1 MAAVR
6 ADFDIGISPRSKA
19 KVQSEL
25 NNMFKRMSGRQ
36 TGFSIND
43 KSFTQP
49 LGRITASANEFTKSL
64 EASNARVIAFGASVG
79 VINAVGDAFKGL
91 VLETLQFEK
100 TLADI
105 NVVMNASTSAL
116 RGFGDELF
124 NVARNTAQGFNV
136 VAEAA
141 LEFSRQGLSMEETL
155 RRTNDALILT
165 RLTSLKATEA
175 VSGLTAAVNAFGA
188 AGLTTTEIIDKLAAV
203 DVNFAVSSE
212 DLIHALER
220 TGAVAIS
227 AGVELDNLIGLVT
240 ALQQN
245 TARGGSVIGNGLKTI
260 FTRIQRP
267 KSLKQLEE
275 MNIAV
280 RDLTGSVLPAD
291 RILQNIAKTFDN
303 LSQAQQSNLVQ
314 FSAGIFQANIFRATL
329 ADLSKQQNI
338 FSDASRISADAAGN
352 AAVKNAALNKTLAA
366 MVSQTKSS
374 IQELAGSL
382 GEIMLEDSLKG
393 WTQGFKFLVDGLT
406 NALDGGEGKG
416 SDFAKGFFKGL
427 GNVLT
432 GPIAI
437 AIGVVFIKLLANVA
451 KFAGQSLK
459 DVLGVTSEK
468 EKLLKMENGIIEALG
483 RNKHIQQALNNLEGD
498 RLAQEEFML
507 KTIEAQTNAMQEQKR
522 LAQGLAKPLMDR
534 GINPDLTASNV
545 PGGGRPLDLDGDGQ
559 YDTFGAGGVIPQAVK
574 RERMGAIKGG
584 YTPGAVSTMNID
596 GLGSVVYNKAEKVKR
611 FPGMRQ
617 PAIMPPEKS
626 NAGQEY
632 RQKFSNKHGFN
643 PYASHGLVPNYADI
657 RNDAGN
663 MKLMGT
669 GQLNAPMY
677 IEKQISSAPPGDQMY
692 LNVKSKAS
700 SLNTKNWKIA
710 PDSLSLGELLTSL
723 GINNIQ
729 TTLPF
734 DFVPGTTGQLKKLP
748 KEVREVLTHPNNEIK
763 GDGAESIFLGSQ
775 AGQGYTSTGGV
786 SPGGRPGEYSI
797 DKTIRSPNANIDAYK
812 PGSPAVEV
820 KAGDLDLYGVVK
832 KSIRRYSN
840 EAFRNTVRNTAGS
853 YLYDER
859 SNAVHPDMTNH
870 QVAEELINTVNH
882 LEEEFIVERLSELAK
897 NGGWS
902 PVGMSEGDLEYLI
915 ANNKLREHLRG
926 SGFTASE
933 ADKEMLKNIGF
944 NGGFIPDFGI
954 MDLAPVQAASR
965 WWENTTTALGLS
977 GDAKSEEIDLT
988 DSARERMMKW
998 SEILGNARN
1007 LANDTSLDYTQRNID
1022 TLAKMSGVGSK
1033 YIRNSLTTPRG
1044 IKAAK
1049 SSINNWELSGT
1060 GTSSQID
1067 AEYNKYK
1074 ADVESL
1080 MQGFDGAKSAGLN
1093 FENQLR
1099 VHFGYQ
1105 PQISGMNAENHM
1117 DFHSQEFQG
1126 ADRDK
1131 IKPGILMRK
1140 NTLHGDAYH
1149 GKDGHPADIF
1159 GGKLFRQLVKDEGG
1173 IEGSRFSGIRSL
1185 LNGKKEVAD
1194 LSQVGASPYADIIA
1208 SKDSKD
1214 KYVKATVS
1222 LSQLADNSKINFR
1235 NLLGLTAADD
1245 PSEIIAKDPELKNK
1259 KVRFKYWKDYVDKT
1273 KLANLP
1279 KEFDAFQ
1286 AKSSGY
1292 IPNYTDLN
1300 APSQVHDQIISTMH
1314 GGLVPNFAKDYSHS
1328 ESFEGEYGRL
1338 AEMGSPLAKWA
1349 MKTVKDK
1356 EFKMIGNGM
1365 ESWAIGNEEVVY
1377 KLPRPQIGSFSKS
1390 GDLEIKA
1397 WRRQMKNMVEPKVNY
1412 KVSPESKAWNFV
1424 PDSNIAIRAEKIK
1437 SHLNSKGINSLFLPN
1452 TEVLKVAGQDEFI
1465 TSQERV
1471 KGNTL
1476 YNFGNEV
1483 LKADHTEGQFNLNGH
1498 KIVDHLMEKISQS
1511 TIIRDVHSHNFI
1523 AETSKKK
1530 QLLSKIDQFA
1540 PVNSNRSKPLSNLNL
1555 RGLPDESIAAIDFS
1569 SGLIPNFKKLYQSY
1583 TGEGNSGKFVSTK
1596 GPGFYFD
1603 SQRGVDDA
1611 IERRGSVLSSITNS
1625 ANVGPNFSRE
1635 YSISDSNLNEMVSGV
1650 YSSGNLRKLRVMS
1663 RAFAAN
1669 NELPDQNDEEWEEDL
1684 VNNRGDGF
1692 DEAYYEMEAR
1702 LGAHSRLL
1710 KTRKQN
1716 MSWRGGPAGTKANPQ
1731 PLASYSP
1738 GGYLIP
1744 TLASSEIWEDGF
1756 TNEDDDRIRSIFSPN
1771 LNKNDYLVER
1781 EITDEY
1787 LGNQDF
1793 AEDLSRNAKNPEK
1806 AMNAARQRGIKAIG
1820 DHMGNRGLV
1829 PNFANVHLYR
1839 GQKNK
1844 SLDVPDISESLPS
1857 FASARTPDD
1866 VVAIVQDFVKRHVS
1880 GDLSGYRNKEG
1891 VAGEKKASGANSF
1904 STSPQVADNFANSI
1918 DLTTNDMSQGQV
1930 FKKTVPSKNIFNKA
1944 KLLKILNKGSDPKS
1958 GSYPSVE
1965 KFKKE
1970 IESGAIKNWAQEN
1983 GGMYLNISGVN
1994 NDPSSGKEY
2003 GQSMKQIVPPADV
2016 GYNEDRT
2023 RQIHQGEREVIQLFN
2038 NGLVPNFTG
2047 GELWDSENL
2056 KNKKKTIIDEETGTK
2071 LDYRSMSPGYAEI
2084 MHTARGVEDKKGG
2097 AFRNFNK
2104 LVGEFDSVGSG
2115 FLVPQRNGVGPTSW
2129 AKIVSMFPQLKN
2141 RIQPGLQTMG
2151 DWIMESGYDPIEI
2164 PFDSLRELKPK
2175 VKSFYNQYPDDISLQ
2190 PFGGLADMD
2199 EANSFQNLTTRK
2211 VKGKGD
2217 SVVGFHNK
2225 GLVPN
2230 FLKFKKREG
2239 GGSDV
2244 PMPDTP
2250 GLFSKEE
2257 VDELKGMGYKRT
2269 DSHGWHFA
2277 KPVGLKH
2284 TPPTTSSPFG
2294 QAGPVSF
2301 DFLSRMIQHDRE
2313 MYSIPNRGGDNANL
2327 DELGQSLIKGQKDSA
2342 IIGYDSTV
2350 NRMQLIEG
2358 NHRVAALGRLNKD
2371 RDKTQKFYTGMHAYV
2386 SGIKLRDQS
2395 QMDHSAGF
2403 VNQQIYPPKI
2413 PDDIIEAKKDPYRA
2427 PGQHVQGSWPP
2438 SDFGI
2443 PNFIDL
2449 SKVREL
2455 AIRGVGGEKENA
2467 QRILNKRSIKS
2478 KSMFHDEIIDSFLRN
2493 PKGEYPPG
2501 TSIVDYLIEKGY
2513 DKEQILAAAK
2523 DPRGYSRAA
2532 GGLVPNFSAVER
2544 ARKTQKE
2551 RVGGVGTYT
2560 GASQKEKDVSGK
2572 IYDYILGNVGG
2583 LSAGFGYDSET
2594 LGFRGSS
2601 EDYTKIFRHSK
2612 SSRNR
2617 KNLIGIAGSERMLN
2631 KILHDYMLGHTSAIL
2646 EARGKF
2652 EISEDPL
2659 KMGAMARGLV
2669 PNFVDLYKP
2678 YRAEGG
2684 KSIGMENYFYGSN
2697 SQADALNYIK
2707 SSKRLTTR
2715 RSGASELRRFSFP
2728 PRVWE
2733 MLTSSSPQDIE
2744 PEMNVLPIGTRTP
2757 IGAAGA
2763 YRDTSLGR
2771 GMSEQ
2776 EDFAA
2781 IALKN
2786 AYGIRPPFFDKV
2798 DSWSNG
2804 ETYSTL
2810 MTNSPQFREMF
2821 NLDRLSGKNVVPN
2834 FVANFASPLRDAI
2847 NREKAAG
2854 IPESMIRIDKSSQ
2867 LVGPQNPMGLAV
2879 INTRDEPQGVQ
2890 QGINRARSM
2899 GINPKKHGMQLP
2911 NFASGDLSPEVQEML
2926 KDFVAEKISDGI
2938 QKALDS
2944 ATNVRSAGENISS
2957 DDFEKAG
2964 FDRKD
2969 NNFKYSGGH
2978 IKKELEKGDTK
2989 ESLRVNEATKT
3000 RASTFKLQA
3009 EQKLKSLEKNPT
3021 GTKDEADQIT
3031 ALNRV
3036 IEGLGS
3042 LGSALDEHANS
3053 MSDDTK
3059 DYIKELAKTQ
3069 NGIKDASK
3077 EQVRSAAESGMG
3089 PKIKDTIKEGSG
3101 DTNQL
3106 RAAADQARAQLTK
3119 DEQIWKNSKGPD
3131 KGKALDDMQKSREN
3145 VLKLKASEDMI
3156 NKETEARKN
3165 GLQQLFYFQSMISM
3179 ANGFLQQMSETGAGA
3194 TKVLADLGIAASDT
3208 FAAVLQAR
3216 ELGREASE
3224 MMGVGEG
3231 EGFSFNPF
3239 SAANKKDNQARLKA
3253 DEESRN
3259 RVALGQ
3265 GGRLENLRFSKGDG
3279 LLGKLYRGAGEAG
3292 TAFGRLI
3299 PALGQA
3305 YAAFTFLDSSMKF
3318 FTKSSGET
3326 VDFINSLGFE
3336 IQKGE
3341 GIMALFKNG
3350 VEKAQSRIDKLG
3362 KSAEV
3367 TAKALEAVKSS
3378 QENSIK
3384 IAELEQLGVRR
3395 TLKQDRELHELQVKE
3410 ITGKT
3415 ALTQARTQLTDADL
3429 MGQETATLMA
3439 NQLSEVNMSGKDTEK
3454 LLRSLNVVIQ
3464 RNIMLQQSRK
3474 NFEERQDDEANFTDW
3489 HTIGATIGGGALA
3502 TIGTIAT
3509 GGTGLLAAG
3518 AIGLTAGAASGAA
3531 GGATKDKMFS
3541 AYDISGVDPE
3551 QMDTMT
3557 RLMEGR
3563 AHEILDEYSQSLYG
3577 GDKDINNRTRTL
3589 KEKVSS
3595 YEKNMDVINRA
3606 IASHADY
3613 GPDAMISILDQ
3624 LHGSEGFGE
3633 QSREELINALKD
3645 YINTGADMQDNP
3657 THAMLGGEKLAT
3669 DRGLSII
3676 TTGMK
3681 QGKGAL
3687 EREDENKIQAEIDMK
3702 TVKIQ
3707 ERLFRNF
3714 EMELKNQSHRLDIA
3728 KKSLEL
3734 DNEINTIKE
3743 SLLSEHG
3750 FILNSV
3756 QIENQNA
3763 RKRKSIDTKFE
3774 STKQNINA
3782 KISEQFIELS
3792 KGRADFKNISPSIVG
3807 ATMSGSNK
3815 EEIKQGGM
3823 SLMAEAISR
3832 GTVDGSSLLRGT
3844 TLEGSL
3850 DQANIEGEI
3859 SERFDDIGIKAEKYG
3874 VAIENARKFFEI
3886 YSKSLTGEKDGGMAL
3901 TAFAESVNNV
3911 SSPLER
3917 YAILMMGELSGL
3929 ASASDSGKGLAKMM
3943 ETLRKSQADL
3953 ESANVDYAAE
3963 IRKNEE
3969 QLRNKR
3975 ISEKTLLGAGLLE
3988 RQIVD
3993 DKIVEK
3999 QPEVMEKTFEGQAAY
4014 YNALNKVSKERIDIL
4029 TRSKNFELSILAN
4042 LQNEVTKSSESDLK
4056 SLKQAE
4062 FKNKIF
4068 ATNKDLLTSAVS
4080 RALIEAEEVKLS
4092 NKNKE
4097 VKLQMISDQE
4107 YIASLT
4113 KSQIESEILDSQIS
4127 QKQAEEKRKLLES
4140 TQYARILAE
4149 SQAKNELESVRI
4161 SRISNEQ
4168 KLMAQVA
4175 NGDISSLVSEELK
4188 SKLASTR
4195 TEALKTAESA
4205 IQLELNKE
4213 QTKKIQKA
4221 NELLDLS
4228 NKFTAMQNAE
4238 MLASSSS
4245 ENIRLGNQIGRSTDQ
4260 FNMIAGA
4267 RSAVDMAAMTGNPDD
4282 KAAAAS
4288 QISDLERSITGKS
4301 GALTALAQKMAE
4313 VEVAASSLS
4322 ADLAST
4328 MFDSARSGFGTLLT
4342 DIATGAETAGDAWE
4356 NFGLG
4361 VAKQLLDRVMQN
4373 NIDKMMG
4380 NLTYA
4385 FTGVKNDPAGQ
4396 QKMLASITSKQT
4408 SATKKLTEKI
4418 EALKKSLESGIG
4430 SNDKG
4435 SGELDSSLKPGSVTE
4450 IGNRLSKGFSSV
4462 TINAEDASVALNEV
4476 STKAIN
4482 LANFFEEIYK
4492 PQMKKIGEKEGSS
4505 KEVQSRYEVMQQ
4517 RAARNNSNIE
4527 SAERVASITQKNKT
4541 QNRIDIDSIKKR
4553 IKDLSDGASMDDI
4566 FESTLGEYGDPSKQ
4580 YNYGEHTRKMK
4591 EQYAKFN
4598 YGKDFGAL
4606 DQKERDGI
4614 SDKVEKFYPKFA
4626 DDNIG
4631 NEASAEHAKRRK
4643 DDSGVWRRDDSG
4655 MEGTV
4660 DFARGPDKA
4669 KHIFVEG
4676 DTAPIEFE
4684 PDTGFQFITDL
4695 FTEGRELTKDDYSNF
4710 ETKQEELNN
4719 KKAEIETQFAELNSK
4734 QTDSEVL
4741 DGQKKIDTIRVE
4753 NLKAEKEKLKQELE
4767 KTVQELSAITSVL
4780 KQSNIKKAAL
4790 NTKLESLGGNA
4801 PSLPLAKTAPA
4812 DTPTPVTLAPG
4823 PGQSIPVHI
4832 TGAPGALPPRTPEVD
4847 KEFFGGKIQHFHDGG
4862 FVRGEPGRDKVP
4874 AMLTAGE
4881 YVIPKQTMQAFE
4893 EGGRVMSGLKGSA
4906 QMVTMALVAE
4916 EVADALNTEPED
4928 KAPTFDMKKLNAANI
4943 GSDVN
4948 ITRGD
4953 PRMSARAMAKD
4964 PVMKEYK
4971 DYLLKKASF
4980 DVQKKNEKFQERMGM
4995 LGTVVGAINSF
5006 AISQVTELLKDPISD
5021 LVAKGDNFVRGKF
5034 GDNKLAF
5041 QGLGKS
5047 HDELKGLNY
5056 RDIKTDGDVK
5066 YIDFEGKGAD
5076 GINTNKRSIWDEKEG
5091 WSLPKK
5097 YAMGGQIPAMLTAG
5111 ESYVPA
5117 DMAKKIGY
5125 DSLNRINKEGI
5136 IQGPGGIDNVGPV
5149 GLNPG
5154 DFIIRKSS
5162 TDKLLNANPNGLRD
5176 SLMGGGFT
5184 RRATQGFYD
5193 GGMAGDSLTVPS
5205 QSLSPRRSNF
5215 DTSVSSMADREIS
5228 ASQEKTTNQS
5238 ASSATT
5244 NNINV
5249 SVKIDSSGKETVD
5262 SSAEGDGAYQREK
5275 DLSMKIKSAVLDVIR
5290 QEKRVGGELS

>member
-1 MAAVR
+1 MAAIR
-6 ADFDIGISPRSKA
+6 ADFDVGISQRSKT
-19 KVQSEL
+19 KVQAEL
-25 NNMFKRMSGRQ
+25 NNMFKRMSGRK

-79 VINAVGDAFKGL
+79 VINAVSDAFKGL
-91 VLETLQFEK
+91 VMETLQFEK

-141 LEFSRQGLSMEETL
+141 LEFSRQGLTMEETL

-165 RLTSLKATEA
+165 RLTGLKATEA
-175 VSGLTAAVNAFGA
+175 VSGLTAAVNAFGS

-227 AGVELDNLIGLVT
+227 AGVELNNLIGLVT

-267 KSLKQLEE
+267 ASLRQLED
-275 MNIAV
+275 MSIAV
-280 RDLTGSVLPAD
+280 RDLTGAVLPAD
-291 RILQNIAKTFDN
+291 KILQNIAKTFDS

-338 FSDASRISADAAGN
+338 FSKASEIAADAAGN
-352 AAVKNAALNKTLAA
+352 AAVKNAALNQTLSA

-374 IQELAGSL
+374 IQELAGAL

-393 WTQGFKFLVDGLT
+393 WTKGFQFLVDGLT
-406 NALDGGEGKG
+406 NALDGSEGKG

-437 AIGVVFIKLLANVA
+437 AIGVVFVKLLANVA

-468 EKLLKMENGIIEALG
+468 EKMLKMENGIIEALG

-507 KTIEAQTNAMQEQKR
+507 KVIEAQTNAMQEQKR
-522 LAQGLAKPLMDR
+522 LAQGLARPLMDR
-534 GINPDLTASNV
+534 GVNPDLTASNV

-559 YDTFGAGGVIPQAVK
+559 YDSFTAGGLIPQAVK

-584 YTPGAVSTMNID
+584 YTPGAVSTMSID
-596 GLGSVVYNKAEKVKR
+596 GLGSVIYNKAEKVKR

-632 RQKFSNKHGFN
+632 KQKFSSKHGFN
-643 PYASHGLVPNYADI
+643 PYASHGLVPNF
-657 RNDAGN
+657 AGMQNNAEN

-669 GQLNAPMY
+669 GQMNAPMY
-677 IEKQISSAPPGDQMY
+677 IEKQIASTPPGEQIY
-692 LNVKSKAS
+692 LNIKSKAS
-700 SLNTKNWKIA
+700 ALNNKNWKIS
-710 PDSLSLGELLTSL
+710 PDSLSLGELLSSL
-723 GINNIQ
+723 GINDIN

-734 DFVPGTTGQLKKLP
+734 DFIPGTTGKLKSLP
-748 KEVREVLTHPNNEIK
+748 KEVRSVLTDPNNETK
-763 GDGAESIFLGSQ
+763 GDGAESIFLGSDQ
-775 AGQGYTSTGGV
+775 GAGYTSTGGV
-786 SPGGRPGEYSI
+786 QPGAAPGEYSV
-797 DKTIRSPNANIDAYK
+797 DRTTRAPNANLDAYK
-812 PGSPAVEV
+812 SGSPAIEV
-820 KAGDLDLYGVVK
+820 KAGDLDLLGVVK

-840 EAFRNTVRNTAGS
+840 ESFRNSIRNTAGGH
-853 YLYDER
+853 LYDDR
-859 SNAVHPDMTNH
+859 SNALHPDMTNH

-882 LEEEFIVERLSELAK
+882 LEKEFITERLSELAK
-897 NGGWS
+897 NGNWS
-902 PVGMSEGDLEYLI
+902 PVGMSEEELEYLI
-915 ANNKLREHLRG
+915 ANNKLRENLRN
-926 SGFTASE
+926 SGFTASD
-933 ADKEMLKNIGF
+933 ADKELLNNIGF
-944 NGGFIPDFGI
+944 SAGFIPNFRKEGSSTTNYKALTDGILSYPGKLPTFEDLAVELGYGENLLGSLSSKLPNSTRRAFVNYYTGIKDHMGSGASVYTKEQARSILSDVSDKLSSTRKMGYAQNLGLTFEDNLRNHIGVPRPAGQPHMDFPDKTLSGVDKDKADAIFLSTKTAGDAYKGQKGHPVPHFISKYLREKLGPGGSKTYDFTQGQGEKLKDFALDPNAKEISFKNMGQFSDIVGIKNGSRRDEIISGDETLDAIFQKGVGLQSGIENFGEITNPSEKRVKFHYMKDYVTAMSGGFIPNYKKLYQAYVGSDGSGGQTVRRNRNGDQWYYDSQKGTDGILEDWTKVKAKLPMGENVQDMYSREYSITDKNLKQMTSGVYDAENLRKLRVMSKAFEANNELPDQNDEEWEEDYLNTGGDEWEEANDEMEGRLGAYSRLRRTGKQDFLWRDSMAGTI
-954 MDLAPVQAASR
+954 TNPQPLASYEKNMFGPGYVIPQLGNEAMFRDGFTNEDGDKIRSIFSQNLNRDNHLVERKLTNEYLDNQGFAKDLSQAA
-965 WWENTTTALGLS
+965 
-977 GDAKSEEIDLT
+977 KSPDKAMNA
-988 DSARERMMKW
+988 AR
-998 SEILGNARN
+998 
-1007 LANDTSLDYTQRNID
+1007 Q
-1022 TLAKMSGVGSK
+1022 
-1033 YIRNSLTTPRG
+1033 RG
-1044 IKAAK
+1044 IKSIGDHM
-1049 SSINNWELSGT
+1049 SS
-1060 GTSSQID
+1060 
-1067 AEYNKYK
+1067 K
-1074 ADVESL
+1074 
-1080 MQGFDGAKSAGLN
+1080 GL
-1093 FENQLR
+1093 
-1099 VHFGYQ
+1099 
-1105 PQISGMNAENHM
+1105 I
-1117 DFHSQEFQG
+1117 
-1126 ADRDK
+1126 
-1131 IKPGILMRK
+1131 
-1140 NTLHGDAYH
+1140 
-1149 GKDGHPADIF
+1149 
-1159 GGKLFRQLVKDEGG
+1159 
-1173 IEGSRFSGIRSL
+1173 
-1185 LNGKKEVAD
+1185 
-1194 LSQVGASPYADIIA
+1194 
-1208 SKDSKD
+1208 
-1214 KYVKATVS
+1214 
-1222 LSQLADNSKINFR
+1222 
-1235 NLLGLTAADD
+1235 
-1245 PSEIIAKDPELKNK
+1245 
-1259 KVRFKYWKDYVDKT
+1259 
-1273 KLANLP
+1273 
-1279 KEFDAFQ
+1279 
-1286 AKSSGY
+1286 
-1292 IPNYTDLN
+1292 
-1300 APSQVHDQIISTMH
+1300 
-1314 GGLVPNFAKDYSHS
+1314 PNFAGLSKSKRLK
-1328 ESFEGEYGRL
+1328 SFHGEYEDL
-1338 AEMGSPLAKWA
+1338 AKMGSPLASWA
-1349 MKTVKDK
+1349 LKVIKDK
-1356 EFKMIGNGM
+1356 EFQMIGNGV
-1365 ESWAIGNEEVVY
+1365 ESWAIGNEDVVY
-1377 KLPRPQIGSFSKS
+1377 KLPRPMIDSFSKT
-1390 GDLEIKA
+1390 GDLELKR
-1397 WRRQMKNMVEPKVNY
+1397 WRKQMKVMAQPSLEYEVG
-1412 KVSPESKAWNFV
+1412 PENKAWNLV
-1424 PDSNIAIRAEKIK
+1424 PDSNIAKRAERIK
-1437 SHLNSKGINSLFLPN
+1437 SQLDSSGIDSLFLPN

-1471 KGNTL
+1471 KGSTFLNL
-1476 YNFGNEV
+1476 QNEI
-1483 LKADHTEGQFNLNGH
+1483 LKKPENKTDFNIDGY
-1498 KIVDHLMEKISQS
+1498 KIVEHLMEEIGES
-1511 TIIRDVHSHNFI
+1511 TMIRDVHSGNFI
-1523 AETSKKK
+1523 AEAGKKK
-1530 QLLSKIDQFA
+1530 QLLSAVNKFA
-1540 PVNSNRSKPLSNLNL
+1540 PVGSKESKHLSGLGL
-1555 RGLPDESIAAIDFS
+1555 RGLPGDSIAAIDFS
-1569 SGLIPNFKKLYQSY
+1569 SGLIPNFAKTFYDFDETLATYPSSVTSSDLFNAESASLAEPTDLAKSLKGRTLDILTARAGESKPFISNKLKSWGINSGRIITTGSIQNGQTSAQKKATILQNMQKKNGGQYNLIDDAPENIAAIKALGNKNLMGELYKFSGQSA
-1583 TGEGNSGKFVSTK
+1583 GRGSGNS
-1596 GPGFYFD
+1596 
-1603 SQRGVDDA
+1603 
-1611 IERRGSVLSSITNS
+1611 
-1625 ANVGPNFSRE
+1625 
-1635 YSISDSNLNEMVSGV
+1635 
-1650 YSSGNLRKLRVMS
+1650 
-1663 RAFAAN
+1663 
-1669 NELPDQNDEEWEEDL
+1669 
-1684 VNNRGDGF
+1684 
-1692 DEAYYEMEAR
+1692 
-1702 LGAHSRLL
+1702 
-1710 KTRKQN
+1710 
-1716 MSWRGGPAGTKANPQ
+1716 
-1731 PLASYSP
+1731 
-1738 GGYLIP
+1738 
-1744 TLASSEIWEDGF
+1744 
-1756 TNEDDDRIRSIFSPN
+1756 
-1771 LNKNDYLVER
+1771 
-1781 EITDEY
+1781 
-1787 LGNQDF
+1787 
-1793 AEDLSRNAKNPEK
+1793 
-1806 AMNAARQRGIKAIG
+1806 
-1820 DHMGNRGLV
+1820 
-1829 PNFANVHLYR
+1829 
-1839 GQKNK
+1839 
-1844 SLDVPDISESLPS
+1844 
-1857 FASARTPDD
+1857 
-1866 VVAIVQDFVKRHVS
+1866 
-1880 GDLSGYRNKEG
+1880 
-1891 VAGEKKASGANSF
+1891 
-1904 STSPQVADNFANSI
+1904 
-1918 DLTTNDMSQGQV
+1918 
-1930 FKKTVPSKNIFNKA
+1930 
-1944 KLLKILNKGSDPKS
+1944 
-1958 GSYPSVE
+1958 
-1965 KFKKE
+1965 
-1970 IESGAIKNWAQEN
+1970 
-1983 GGMYLNISGVN
+1983 
-1994 NDPSSGKEY
+1994 
-2003 GQSMKQIVPPADV
+2003 
-2016 GYNEDRT
+2016 
-2023 RQIHQGEREVIQLFN
+2023 
-2038 NGLVPNFTG
+2038 
-2047 GELWDSENL
+2047 
-2056 KNKKKTIIDEETGTK
+2056 
-2071 LDYRSMSPGYAEI
+2071 
-2084 MHTARGVEDKKGG
+2084 
-2097 AFRNFNK
+2097 
-2104 LVGEFDSVGSG
+2104 
-2115 FLVPQRNGVGPTSW
+2115 
-2129 AKIVSMFPQLKN
+2129 
-2141 RIQPGLQTMG
+2141 
-2151 DWIMESGYDPIEI
+2151 
-2164 PFDSLRELKPK
+2164 
-2175 VKSFYNQYPDDISLQ
+2175 
-2190 PFGGLADMD
+2190 
-2199 EANSFQNLTTRK
+2199 
-2211 VKGKGD
+2211 
-2217 SVVGFHNK
+2217 K

-2230 FLKFKKREG
+2230 FLSWRDRPG
-2239 GGSDV
+2239 GGSKI
-2244 PMPDTP
+2244 PSPDSP
-2250 GLFSKEE
+2250 GLYSKEE
-2257 VDELKGMGYKRT
+2257 VEELKGMGYKRT

-2277 KPVGLKH
+2277 EPVGLKH

-2342 IIGYDSTV
+2342 IIGYDSSV

-2386 SGIKLRDQS
+2386 SGIKLKDQS
-2395 QMDHSAGF
+2395 QMDHAAGF

-2443 PNFIDL
+2443 PNFFKLDRRNLSDGDKMSDRQRLLRMWQEKMGELKIGKEMREKGVPPIDIHPVTSRINVEANTIWDELQKLRKGEDYETEFPFEIPNFAVDL
-2449 SKVREL
+2449 SNGYHDRKSIGSAISKVYKSKTGKKMGRQDVDFSIERYIS
-2455 AIRGVGGEKENA
+2455 AMKDKQIDDGDNFTSNYPGGHFSIGGEKFNFNEISMA
-2467 QRILNKRSIKS
+2467 LLKHGQFVKEKS
-2478 KSMFHDEIIDSFLRN
+2478 K
-2493 PKGEYPPG
+2493 
-2501 TSIVDYLIEKGY
+2501 
-2513 DKEQILAAAK
+2513 
-2523 DPRGYSRAA
+2523 
-2532 GGLVPNFSAVER
+2532 GLVPNFENVHLKRGQTDPDAPLMEPSINPVLYEPILGAETPEDVYNKLSSFMQAHATGRLSGRSSMGTSGDIGKKIEDYITKSFIR
-2544 ARKTQKE
+2544 SD
-2551 RVGGVGTYT
+2551 GTYKT
-2560 GASQKEKDVSGK
+2560 WAESSDPYSETWINEDLGTTVDPSGFLDIASGAVSYTTRDAIAEQFHKSKKDGGKAKGKIHEATVPRKNIFGKKKVMKMLNAGANPPSYPMVDKLKNSIRDGSFFDYWKDKGGLFINIDGERNDRSLIGLDQELNELRPKLGKGEARTSMFTGRMPTIAPHVDRESGQFYNEQEVTRIANHGLVPNFVPIQEVRKAQKDRIAGDGAYVGASITDSEKQVSRE
-2572 IYDYILGNVGG
+2572 IYDYFV
-2583 LSAGFGYDSET
+2583 SRMSFSDKFGYDDATMS
-2594 LGFRGSS
+2594 FRGDSL
-2601 EDYTKIFRHSK
+2601 DFTKIFRHADIST
-2612 SSRNR
+2612 NR
-2617 KNLIGIAGSERMLN
+2617 KNLIKIAGSEN
-2631 KILHDYMLGHTSAIL
+2631 KLDKLLKSYMMAHTSAIL
-2646 EARGKF
+2646 EARGRF
-2652 EISEDPL
+2652 EIEPDPL
-2659 KMGAMARGLV
+2659 MMGAMSRGLV
-2669 PNFVDLYKP
+2669 PNF
-2678 YRAEGG
+2678 
-2684 KSIGMENYFYGSN
+2684 S
-2697 SQADALNYIK
+2697 
-2707 SSKRLTTR
+2707 
-2715 RSGASELRRFSFP
+2715 
-2728 PRVWE
+2728 
-2733 MLTSSSPQDIE
+2733 
-2744 PEMNVLPIGTRTP
+2744 
-2757 IGAAGA
+2757 
-2763 YRDTSLGR
+2763 
-2771 GMSEQ
+2771 
-2776 EDFAA
+2776 
-2781 IALKN
+2781 
-2786 AYGIRPPFFDKV
+2786 RP
-2798 DSWSNG
+2798 
-2804 ETYSTL
+2804 L
-2810 MTNSPQFREMF
+2810 
-2821 NLDRLSGKNVVPN
+2821 
-2834 FVANFASPLRDAI
+2834 ADAI

-2854 IPESMIRIDKSSQ
+2854 IPESMIRIDRSSQ
-2867 LVGPQNPMGLAV
+2867 LMGPQNPMGLAV

-2899 GINPKKHGMQLP
+2899 GIDPKKHGMQFP
-2911 NFASGDLSPEVQEML
+2911 NFASGDLNPEVQEML
-2926 KDFVAEKISDGI
+2926 KDFVAQKISDGI
-2938 QKALDS
+2938 QKALDG
-2944 ATNVRSAGENISS
+2944 ATNVRSAGGGISN

-2964 FDRKD
+2964 FDKAD

-2978 IKKELEKGDTK
+2978 IKRELEKGDTK
-2989 ESLRVNEATKT
+2989 ESLRVNQVTKNK
-3000 RASTFKLQA
+3000 ASSFKLQA

-3021 GTKDEADQIT
+3021 GTKDEADQIA

-3053 MSDDTK
+3053 ISDDTG

-3077 EQVRSAAESGMG
+3077 EQIKSAAESGMS
-3089 PKIKDTIKEGSG
+3089 PKIKDTIKEGSE

-3119 DEQIWKNSKGPD
+3119 DEQTWKNSKGPD

-3194 TKVLADLGIAASDT
+3194 TKVIADLGIAASDT
-3208 FAAVLQAR
+3208 FAAMLQAR

-3224 MMGVGEG
+3224 AMGVGEG
-3231 EGFSFNPF
+3231 EGFSLNPF
-3239 SAANKKDNQARLKA
+3239 SAANKKGNQARLKA

-3265 GGRLENLRFSKGDG
+3265 GGTLENLRFSEGDG
-3279 LLGKLYRGAGEAG
+3279 LLGKLSQGAGEAG

-3318 FTKSSGET
+3318 VTKSSGEA
-3326 VDFINSLGFE
+3326 VDFINSFGFE
-3336 IQKGE
+3336 IEKGE

-3350 VEKAQSRIDKLG
+3350 VERAQSRIDKLG

-3378 QENSIK
+3378 QETSIK

-3395 TLKQDRELHELQVKE
+3395 TLKQDRELHQLQVKE

-3429 MGQETATLMA
+3429 MGRETATLMA
-3439 NQLSEVNMSGKDTEK
+3439 HQLSEVSMSGKDTEK

-3464 RNIMLQQSRK
+3464 RNILLQQSRK
-3474 NFEERQDDEANFTDW
+3474 NFEERQQDEANFMDY
-3489 HTIGATIGGGALA
+3489 HSIGATIGGGILA
-3502 TIGTIAT
+3502 AAGTVLT
-3509 GGTGLLAAG
+3509 GGGLLVAG
-3518 AIGLTAGAASGAA
+3518 AVGLTAGAASGAA
-3531 GGATKDKMFS
+3531 GGATKDKMYS
-3541 AYDISGVDPE
+3541 EYDISGVNPE
-3551 QMDTMT
+3551 QMETMT

-3563 AHEILDEYSQSLYG
+3563 AHEILQEYSQALYG
-3577 GDKDINNRTRTL
+3577 GDKDSKNRSRTL
-3589 KEKVSS
+3589 KEKVNS

-3606 IASHADY
+3606 IASHADH
-3613 GPDAMISILDQ
+3613 GPSAMISILDQ

-3645 YINTGADMQDNP
+3645 YIDTGADMQDNP

-3676 TTGMK
+3676 TRGMA

-3687 EREDENKIQAEIDMK
+3687 EKEDENKIQAEINMK

-3714 EMELKNQSHRLDIA
+3714 EMELKNQSHRLDME

-3763 RKRKSIDTKFE
+3763 RKRKSIDAKFE

-3782 KISEQFIELS
+3782 KISEQFIELL
-3792 KGRADFKNISPSIVG
+3792 KDRADFQNISPSIVG
-3807 ATMSGSNK
+3807 ATESGENK
-3815 EEIKQGGM
+3815 KEIEQGGM

-3832 GTVDGSSLLRGT
+3832 GGVAGPSLLRGT

-3850 DQANIEGEI
+3850 DETDIEGEI
-3859 SERFDDIGIKAEKYG
+3859 SKRFDDIGIKAERYG
-3874 VAIENARKFFEI
+3874 VAIENARKFFEV
-3886 YSKSLTGEKDGGMAL
+3886 YSKSIAGEKDGGMAL
-3901 TAFAESVNNV
+3901 TSFAESVNNV

-3917 YAILMMGELSGL
+3917 YAVLMMGELSGL
-3929 ASASDSGKGLAKMM
+3929 ASASDSGKGLNKMM
-3943 ETLRKSQADL
+3943 ETLRKSQTDL

-4080 RALIEAEEVKLS
+4080 RVLTEAEEVKLS

-4161 SRISNEQ
+4161 SRINNEQ
-4168 KLMAQVA
+4168 KLIAQVA
-4175 NGDISSLVSEELK
+4175 NGDISSLVSEEFK

-4195 TEALKTAESA
+4195 TEALKAAESA
-4205 IQLELNKE
+4205 IQLQLNKE

-4238 MLASSSS
+4238 MLANSSS
-4245 ENIRLGNQIGRSTDQ
+4245 ENIRLGNQIQRSTDQ

-4267 RSAVDMAAMTGNPDD
+4267 KSAVDMAAMTGNPDD
-4282 KAAAAS
+4282 KAEAAN

-4328 MFDSARSGFGTLLT
+4328 MFDSVRSGFGNLLK
-4342 DIATGAETAGDAWE
+4342 DISTGAESAGDAWKK
-4356 NFGLG
+4356 FGLG
-4361 VAKQLLDRVMQN
+4361 VAQQLLDRVMQN
-4373 NIDKMMG
+4373 NIDKMMS

-4385 FTGVKNDPAGQ
+4385 FTGVKNDPESQ
-4396 QKMLASITSKQT
+4396 QKMLASITSKST

-4450 IGNRLSKGFSSV
+4450 ISNRLSKGFSSV
-4462 TINAEDASVALNEV
+4462 TINAEDASVALSEV
-4476 STKAIN
+4476 STKATN

-4492 PQMKKIGEKEGSS
+4492 PEMKKLGEKEGSS
-4505 KEVQSRYEVMQQ
+4505 KEVQSRYEMMQQ
-4517 RAARNNSNIE
+4517 RAARNNSNLE
-4527 SAERVASITQKNKT
+4527 SAQRVASITEKNKT
-4541 QNRIDIDSIKKR
+4541 KNRIDIESIEKR
-4553 IKDLSDGASMDDI
+4553 IKDLSGGADMNDI
-4566 FESTLGEYGDPSKQ
+4566 FESTLGEYADSSKK
-4580 YNYGEHTRKMK
+4580 YSYGEHTSEMK

-4598 YGKDFGAL
+4598 YGKDFGHL
-4606 DQKERDGI
+4606 KPEKRNEI
-4614 SDKVEKFYPKFA
+4614 SDKVERFYPKFA

-4684 PDTGFQFITDL
+4684 PDTGFQFIKDL
-4695 FTEGRELTKDDYSNF
+4695 FTEGRELTKDDYRNF
-4710 ETKQEELNN
+4710 EAQQEGLNN
-4719 KKAEIETQFAELNSK
+4719 KKAEQEAEFAKLNDR

-4741 DGQKKIDTIRVE
+4741 DGHEKIDTTRIAS
-4753 NLKAEKEKLKQELE
+4753 LKAEKEKLKKELE
-4767 KTVQELSAITSVL
+4767 KTVAELSAITNVL
-4780 KQSNIKKAAL
+4780 KQSNIKQSAL
-4790 NTKLESLGGNA
+4790 RTKLESLGGTA
-4801 PSLPLAKTAPA
+4801 PSLPAPK
-4812 DTPTPVTLAPG
+4812 VG
-4823 PGQSIPVHI
+4823 KIG
-4832 TGAPGALPPRTPEVD
+4832 

-4862 FVRGEPGRDKVP
+4862 FVQGEPGRDKVP

-4881 YVIPKQTMQAFE
+4881 YVVPKGMMQAFE

-4906 QMVTMALVAE
+4906 QMVTMALVTE
-4916 EVADALNTEPED
+4916 EIADAVNGDPED
-4928 KAPTFDMKKLNAANI
+4928 KAPTFDMKKLNTVDI
-4943 GSDVN
+4943 GSDVS
-4948 ITRGD
+4948 IGRGD
-4953 PRMSARAMAKD
+4953 PRMSARAMTKD

-5006 AISQVTELLKDPISD
+5006 AISQVTELLKEPINN
-5021 LVAKGDNFVRGKF
+5021 LVKKGDNFISQKLDGGKF
-5034 GDNKLAF
+5034 SEEFDSKGFPKN
-5041 QGLGKS
+5041 
-5047 HDELKGLNY
+5047 LKY
-5056 RDIKTDGDVK
+5056 RDIAESKIGGKTRLVAGTGGSRVEFDG
-5066 YIDFEGKGAD
+5066 GKWKPFPELA
-5076 GINTNKRSIWDEKEG
+5076 S
-5091 WSLPKK
+5091 
-5097 YAMGGQIPAMLTAG
+5097 GGQIPAMLTAG
-5111 ESYVPA
+5111 EAYVPA

-5184 RRATQGFYD
+5184 RRATQGYYN

-5215 DTSVSSMADREIS
+5215 DTSVSNMADQEIS
-5228 ASQEKTTNQS
+5228 ATQEKTTNQS
-5238 ASSATT
+5238 GSSATT

-5249 SVKIDSSGKETVD
+5249 SVKIDSSGKETVE
-5262 SSAEGDGAYQREK
+5262 SSTDGEGSYEREK
-5275 DLSMKIKSAVLDVIR
+5275 DLSIKIKSAVLDVIR